1 MRIPIST
8 SGIGNIDTS
17 NSNTAKARSKKD
29 DQSIDTFSSL
39 MNMASA
45 TKNNKYDISN
55 ENNSDNKTDAIPKTS
70 YKKEFNTDIT
80 KDTRKKIMS
89 DKDNSDIS
97 GQEDDS
103 SIECDEILAGIEAV
117 ICDKLNITEE
127 ELEGLL
133 QSMNLNLEDLTDAAN
148 LKSFILDYKELT
160 NLDLLI
166 NEELTDLI
174 DSTENQII
182 CLLEEYNITDSDEF
196 IKLVKDIEI
205 QDEQV
210 LVNETADKSPL
221 PDIIESE
228 TELSQENI
236 DKAVY
241 SEIQSDDI
249 AFTDVKYQSTD
260 TKQESKDFSKNG
272 QSMMEIAQNLNQ
284 AIENAFADNGIEEVT
299 DGASEIPE
307 TDIVR
312 QIIDDIKIN
321 MTSEVNSIEIQLNP
335 EHLGKVHINVS
346 SKEGIITARI
356 FAENEAA
363 RQAIENNIVAL
374 KENFNNQEIKV
385 DAIEVLVSA
394 HEFFGQNENSDLKK
408 NRDSANDSKGKP
420 GINSESDDAVLS
432 EEETIK
438 ADILK
443 QQGNTVNYSI

>member
-17 NSNTAKARSKKD
+17 NNTAKARPKKD
-29 DQSIDTFSSL
+29 EQSIDTFSSL
-39 MNMASA
+39 MNIASA
-45 TKNNKYDISN
+45 TKDNKYDISN
-55 ENNSDNKTDAIPKTS
+55 DNNPDDKTNAVSKTS
-70 YKKEFNTDIT
+70 DKKEFNTDIT
-80 KDTRKKIMS
+80 KNTRKNILS
-89 DKDNSDIS
+89 DKDTSDIL
-97 GQEDDS
+97 GQGDDL
-103 SIECDEILAGIEAV
+103 SIECDEILAGIEAI
-117 ICDKLNITEE
+117 ICDKLSITED
-127 ELEGLL
+127 ELEELL
-133 QSMNLNLEDLTDAAN
+133 QSMELNLEDLTDATN
-148 LKSFILDYKELT
+148 LKTFILEYKELT

-174 DSTENQII
+174 DSTANQIVN
-182 CLLEEYNITDSDEF
+182 LLEEYDITDSNEF

-210 LVNETADKSPL
+210 VVNETDGKKPFTDS
-221 PDIIESE
+221 IESGNE
-228 TELSQENI
+228 SEHQNI
-236 DKAVY
+236 DKDVY
-241 SEIQSDDI
+241 PEIENDDI
-249 AFTDVKYQSTD
+249 TFTDVKYQSAD
-260 TKQESKDFSKNG
+260 TKQESKDFSSNG
-272 QSMMEIAQNLNQ
+272 QSMVEIAENLNQ
-284 AIENAFADNGIEEVT
+284 AIENAFADKGIEEGI
-299 DGASEIPE
+299 DGTSEIPE

-312 QIIDDIKIN
+312 QIIDDIKVN

-346 SKEGIITARI
+346 AKDGIITARI
-356 FAENEAA
+356 FAENESA

-408 NRDSANDSKGKP
+408 NRDSANGSKGKP

-438 ADILK
+438 ADIMK